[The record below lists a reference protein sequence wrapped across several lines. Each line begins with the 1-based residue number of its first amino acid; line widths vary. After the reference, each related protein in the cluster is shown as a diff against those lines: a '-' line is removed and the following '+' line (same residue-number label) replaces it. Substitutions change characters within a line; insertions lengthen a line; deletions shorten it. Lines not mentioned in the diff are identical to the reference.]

1 MSVINNNELIF
12 YQKDGVVMSG
22 GYSLKSELL
31 KNGISPMQTLNTLE
45 QASNNSSSSKSNS
58 INNNNKQKVSD
69 MFSNL
74 VVPVGLLLL
83 NKTKD
88 FSLQLDKT
96 DELYSFDKNK
106 GNGAATNHSMLS
118 DDIYEQLFKIVQ
130 FDDSIKKKYTKTKRH
145 VKAAVAIKTG
155 KQTKKR
161 KGL

>member
-45 QASNNSSSSKSNS
+45 QVSNNSNKSSNS
-58 INNNNKQKVSD
+58 NNNKQKVSD
-69 MFSNL
+69 VFSNI

-106 GNGAATNHSMLS
+106 GKNTATNHSMLS